1 MNDLNDL
8 LDSQFIAYELANEKY
23 ALKISDVYEIIRM
36 QQITPVHNSKHFLEG
51 VINLRGKVIPVVN
64 LHKRFGL
71 GNYIVTKETRIV
83 VVKSREEMI
92 GIVLD
97 KVNQVVKFSDIQPPP
112 EMAEGIDGEYFEGLG
127 VTKEGVVSLLKID
140 VVLYE

>member
-1 MNDLNDL
+1 MNDL
-8 LDSQFIAYELANEKY
+8 LDIQFISYELANEKY

-36 QQITPVHNSKHFLEG
+36 QPITPVHNSKPFLQG
-51 VINLRGKVIPVVN
+51 VINLRGKIIPVFN

-71 GNYIVTKETRIV
+71 LDYTITKATRII

-92 GIVLD
+92 GIVVD
-97 KVNQVVKFSDIQPPP
+97 KANQVVKFSDIQPPP
-112 EMAEGIDGEYFEGLG
+112 EMVVGVDGEYFEGLG
-127 VTKEGVVSLLKID
+127 VTEDGVVSLLKID

>member
-1 MNDLNDL
+1 MNDL
-8 LDSQFIAYELANEKY
+8 LDIQFISYELANEKY

-36 QQITPVHNSKHFLEG
+36 QPITPVHNSKPFLQG
-51 VINLRGKVIPVVN
+51 VINLRGKIIPVFN

-71 GNYIVTKETRIV
+71 LDYTITKATRII

-92 GIVLD
+92 GIVVD
-97 KVNQVVKFSDIQPPP
+97 KANQVVKFSDIQPPP
-112 EMAEGIDGEYFEGLG
+112 EMVVGVDGEYFEGLG
-127 VTKEGVVSLLKID
+127 VTEDGVVRLLKID

>member
-1 MNDLNDL
+1 MNDL
-8 LDSQFIAYELANEKY
+8 LDIQFIAYELANEKY

-36 QQITPVHNSKHFLEG
+36 QQITPVHNSKSFLDG

-71 GNYIVTKETRIV
+71 PNYTSTKSTRIV

-92 GIVLD
+92 GVIVD
-97 KVNQVVKFSDIQPPP
+97 KVNQVIKFKDIQPPP
-112 EMAEGIDGEYFEGLG
+112 EMVTGIEGEYFEGLG
-127 VTKEGVVSLLKID
+127 ITDEGVVSLLKID

>member
-1 MNDLNDL
+1 MNEL
-8 LDSQFIAYELANEKY
+8 LDMQFIAYELSDEKY

-36 QQITPVHNSKHFLEG
+36 QQITPVHNSKTFLEG

-71 GNYIVTKETRIV
+71 PNYTNTKSTRIV

-92 GIVLD
+92 GVVVD
-97 KVNQVVKFSDIQPPP
+97 KVNQVIKFDDIQPPP
-112 EMAEGIDGEYFEGLG
+112 EMVAGIDGEYFEGLG
-127 VTKEGVVSLLKID
+127 ITSEGVVSLLKID

>member
-1 MNDLNDL
+1 MNDL
-8 LDSQFIAYELANEKY
+8 LDIQFISYELANEKY

-36 QQITPVHNSKHFLEG
+36 QPITPVHNSKPFLQG
-51 VINLRGKVIPVVN
+51 VINLREKIIPVFN

-71 GNYIVTKETRIV
+71 LDYTITKATRII

-92 GIVLD
+92 GIVVD
-97 KVNQVVKFSDIQPPP
+97 KANQVVKFSDIQPPP
-112 EMAEGIDGEYFEGLG
+112 EMVVGVDGEYFEGLG
-127 VTKEGVVSLLKID
+127 VTEDGVVSLLKID